1 MDAKEIFN
9 ELISN
14 RLRPI
19 VLCYEP
25 YQDEYKTYPYYHIAD
40 ESFEKDFSTLLFDSI
55 VFYAYEKNEIE
66 HEYKKGRLKD
76 LHKAARTAYENRVQ
90 KTEKKFD
97 GLMGELALDAF
108 LKCFF
113 SNIELLY
120 SRVKYCERI
129 PRKEAGIK
137 RKGHEIKG
145 YDGMVFSCENGQ
157 KCIWVGQVKTGD
169 WKYCFD
175 GIKEDINKRI
185 KEYKK
190 ESKEKGFDP
199 ILSEEEIKALQAK
212 CKEQSAIWLAE
223 QAEDAR
229 KAKES
234 KRAELEQSKQE
245 KLQQLS
251 ELSNTKAVL
260 VSIVNTIVFLG
271 ALVGIGVPIGEFDGA
286 LLFLYIMFV
295 GVGGGFVGLFI
306 IWGVIYDRMK
316 EKIEKKRWS
325 LEGQI
330 KSISNEL
337 SKLK

>member
-19 VLCYEP
+19 LLCYEP

-129 PRKEAGIK
+129 PRKEAEIK

-169 WKYCFD
+169 WKYCFE
-175 GIKEDINKRI
+175 GIKEDINKSIIDYYFTDAMIILADIMRSASDVSAPLEKILDDINDILLSYPTDRKLKKENILKYCQEENILIRIPCLIIATEEDYDAENLLKKI
-185 KEYKK
+185 KEHCSGAFK
-190 ESKEKGFDP
+190 EYCLENEAGLNIEVLLMIFPVRDLDKLRTIF
-199 ILSEEEIKALQAK
+199 LEERIPE
-212 CKEQSAIWLAE
+212 
-223 QAEDAR
+223 
-229 KAKES
+229 
-234 KRAELEQSKQE
+234 
-245 KLQQLS
+245 
-251 ELSNTKAVL
+251 
-260 VSIVNTIVFLG
+260 
-271 ALVGIGVPIGEFDGA
+271 
-286 LLFLYIMFV
+286 
-295 GVGGGFVGLFI
+295 
-306 IWGVIYDRMK
+306 
-316 EKIEKKRWS
+316 
-325 LEGQI
+325 
-330 KSISNEL
+330 
-337 SKLK
+337 